1 MSETGDSSGNT
12 TVIENVE
19 FRATAPSVPLPGLD
33 NAQRK
38 LEALGAA
45 LKRVQSQLAGLS
57 TRTMFKLSAKQY
69 EDIAEKLL
77 ASKGMRGLGVG
88 NIARKLGFGPEAAKD
103 VRATADQMIAEVHKA
118 IAKIEREIKN
128 NPRLKARAIENRRQ
142 QIRQLYAW
150 LPFEGPR
157 GGEFRDPKQA
167 GMFFGGG
174 LLDRKLPL
182 PKGFHF
188 SEAIRDVLAKG
199 YAGAALAN
207 HERGEAELRAILRGA
222 SPAGPLTSAPAAN
235 LQQAVKQAVKQA
247 QAKAEI
253 PKSEGRKNSE
263 VRNPKAPV
271 PTKGVMAT
279 PAVVDE
285 SGGLV
290 EEKRTKF
297 PGTDTPE
304 KVVRTRRTGFGKTVT
319 TTTQGENISQMER
332 TKVQERLA
340 KGFDQSLNALANE
353 YARHLQTFDPRTAR
367 RIALSQAGAY
377 YKSRPEYAQLGFRDR
392 MAEFKGQ
399 LDEKLAAHQQWQLAQ
414 EARADSLRRANILG
428 RSEDEERADL
438 AMADYKQNQAAA
450 GLRVSLTPE
459 ERERAR
465 LAKLANKAR

>member
-1 MSETGDSSGNT
+1 MSETGNSSGNT

-69 EDIAEKLL
+69 EDVAEKLL

-188 SEAIRDVLAKG
+188 SEAVRDVLAKG

-207 HERGEAELRAILRGA
+207 HERGEAELRAILRGTVA
-222 SPAGPLTSAPAAN
+222 SYGPAPGLAPAN
-235 LQQAVKQAVKQA
+235 LAAAVQQAVKQATKTGSSPRPSPSATVPAEPRPGNSPAPAGEGK
-247 QAKAEI
+247 AKKGA
-253 PKSEGRKNSE
+253 
-263 VRNPKAPV
+263 
-271 PTKGVMAT
+271 TKGTMAE
-279 PAVVDE
+279 PVSVDE

-290 EEKRTKF
+290 EEKRTTY

-304 KVVRTRRTGFGKTVT
+304 KVVRTRRTGLGKTVT
-319 TTTQGENISQMER
+319 TTTQGDSVEE
-332 TKVQERLA
+332 
-340 KGFDQSLNALANE
+340 
-353 YARHLQTFDPRTAR
+353 
-367 RIALSQAGAY
+367 
-377 YKSRPEYAQLGFRDR
+377 LGFSDR
-392 MAEFKGQ
+392 FF
-399 LDEKLAAHQQWQLAQ
+399 
-414 EARADSLRRANILG
+414 I
-428 RSEDEERADL
+428 
-438 AMADYKQNQAAA
+438 
-450 GLRVSLTPE
+450 GLVIR
-459 ERERAR
+459 
-465 LAKLANKAR
+465 